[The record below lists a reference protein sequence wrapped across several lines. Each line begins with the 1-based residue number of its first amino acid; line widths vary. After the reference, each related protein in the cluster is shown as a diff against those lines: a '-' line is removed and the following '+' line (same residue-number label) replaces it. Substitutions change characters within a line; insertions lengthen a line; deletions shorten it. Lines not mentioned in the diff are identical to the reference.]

1 MSAILSM
8 AAKDLRLLAR
18 DRLGL
23 FFSLVF
29 PLVYAIFFGSIFSGM
44 GGDDE
49 GGMSEIDVLVVD
61 EDVSEESRAF
71 FAALDATASMRIIP
85 AESRGAAEEAVRTGS
100 KPAFLVAPPG
110 FGADLASMFSGSPA
124 KLELGVDLSRKAER
138 MMLEGLILQT
148 AFTQMGQRFTDPD
161 AMRASMSRSRAAIDN
176 AAMPEA
182 TRARLA
188 TLFDSVVG
196 LSDTLASQAG
206 TDGETD
212 PEVADG
218 VMQAMTPVQIVEAP
232 VQRARRAGPQN
243 AFEISFPQAISWA
256 VIGAAAGFGISF
268 VTERQKGT
276 MVRLTVAPLSASA
289 VLFGKALACFLTVVL
304 VTTLLL
310 AVGVAAFD
318 VRPDSYTRLAAAV
331 LCIGVC
337 FVGLMML
344 LATLA
349 KTEAAAGGIGWAVM
363 MVLAMLGGGMV
374 PVFFMPRWMQA
385 AGSVS
390 PVKWAIVS
398 LEGALWRGLDW
409 RQMAAPLGALVVVG
423 GAGFVVAT
431 ALFSRSSS
439 R

>member
-1 MSAILSM
+1 MGAILSM
-8 AAKDLRLLAR
+8 AAKDLRILAR

-23 FFSLVF
+23 FFTLVF

-61 EDVSEESRAF
+61 EDDSEESRAF
-71 FAALDATASMRIIP
+71 FAALDATGSMRII
-85 AESRGAAEEAVRTGS
+85 ASGSRSEAEEAVRTGS

-110 FGADLASMFSGSPA
+110 FGADLASMFSGTPA
-124 KLELGVDLSRKAER
+124 KLELGVDPSRRAER
-138 MMLEGLILQT
+138 MMLEGMILQE
-148 AFTQMGQRFTDPD
+148 AFARMGQRFTDPE
-161 AMRASMSRSRAAIDN
+161 AMRASIAQSRATIESSDI
-176 AAMPEA
+176 PPA
-182 TRARLA
+182 TRTQLGA
-188 TLFDSVVG
+188 LFDSVVN
-196 LSDTLASQAG
+196 LSDALGSQAG
-206 TDGETD
+206 PDGATD
-212 PEVADG
+212 PEVVDG
-218 VMQAMTPVQIVEAP
+218 VMQAMTPVQIVDAP
-232 VQRARRAGPQN
+232 VQRAQRAGPQN

-276 MVRLTVAPLSASA
+276 LVRLSVAPLSAAA
-289 VLFGKALACFLTVVL
+289 VLFGKALACFITVVV

-310 AVGVAAFD
+310 AVGIAAFE
-318 VRPDSYTRLAAAV
+318 VRPDSYALLAASV

-363 MVLAMLGGGMV
+363 MVFAMLGGGMV
-374 PVFFMPRWMQA
+374 PVFFMPRWMQSV
-385 AGSVS
+385 GSVS

-398 LEGALWRGLDW
+398 LEGALWRGFDL

-423 GAGFVVAT
+423 VVGFVAAT
-431 ALFSRSSS
+431 AMFSRSAS

>member
-1 MSAILSM
+1 MGAILSM

-23 FFSLVF
+23 FFTLVF

-44 GGDDE
+44 GGDDS
-49 GGMSEIDVLVVD
+49 GGMSEVDVLVVD
-61 EDVSEESRAF
+61 EDDTEESRAF
-71 FAALDATASMRIIP
+71 FAALDETASMRIIG
-85 AESRGAAEEAVRTGS
+85 AESRSAAEEAVRTGS

-110 FGADLASMFSGSPA
+110 FGADLASMFSGAPA
-124 KLELGVDLSRKAER
+124 KLEMGVDPSRKAER
-138 MMLEGLILQT
+138 MMLEGLILQA
-148 AFTQMGQRFTDPD
+148 AFTQMGERFTDPD
-161 AMRASMSRSRAAIDN
+161 AMRASMAQSRASLDN
-176 AAMPEA
+176 SEIPEA
-182 TRARLA
+182 TRAGLA

-196 LSDTLASQAG
+196 LSDTLAAQADP
-206 TDGETD
+206 DGQTD
-212 PEVADG
+212 PAVAEG

-232 VQRARRAGPQN
+232 VHRARRAGPQN

-276 MVRLTVAPLSASA
+276 LVRLSVAPLSAAA
-289 VLFGKALACFLTVVL
+289 VLFGKALACFVTVVV

-310 AVGVAAFD
+310 TVGVAAFD
-318 VRPDSYTRLAAAV
+318 VRPDSYALLALVV

-363 MVLAMLGGGMV
+363 MVFAMLGGGMV
-374 PVFFMPRWMQA
+374 PVFFMPRWMQTV
-385 AGSVS
+385 GSVS
-390 PVKWAIVS
+390 PVKWAIVG
-398 LEGALWRGLDW
+398 LEGALWRGFDL
-409 RQMAAPLGALVVVG
+409 RQMAAPLGALAVVG
-423 GAGFVVAT
+423 VAGFIVAT
-431 ALFSRSSS
+431 GLHARSASR
-439 R
+439 